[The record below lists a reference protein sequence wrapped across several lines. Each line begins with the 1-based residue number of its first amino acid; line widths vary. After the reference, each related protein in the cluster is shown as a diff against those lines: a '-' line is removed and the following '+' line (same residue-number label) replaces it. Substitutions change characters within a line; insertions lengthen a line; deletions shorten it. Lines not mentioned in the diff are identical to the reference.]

1 MPAVSAL
8 TPEQWEEVK
17 TASVAGISDDRLSKE
32 FCVSVEAIR
41 QRRKRA
47 QWPTQLRAERERE
60 KARQALQN
68 KAKAAVVKGD
78 GAETIV
84 TEGHSTPTALGL
96 VGKSLAEMAELY
108 PLEASKY
115 LYSKLQETVTND
127 LLPAPSSWKEANTAD
142 QMLRRNLGLDK
153 PQTEVNVSLWSTQ
166 QPQSERD
173 VTPSHADDVMD
184 SMLD

>member
-8 TPEQWEEVK
+8 TKEQWEEVK
-17 TASVAGISDDRLSKE
+17 TASVAGIPDERLSKE
-32 FCVSVEAIR
+32 YGVSMDAIR
-41 QRRKRA
+41 QRRKRQ

-68 KAKAAVVKGD
+68 KGKTSVVKGD

-84 TEGHSTPTALGL
+84 TEGQSSPTALNL
-96 VGKSLAEMAELY
+96 VSRTLAEMAELY

-115 LYSKLQETVTND
+115 LYAKLQETVTND

-166 QPQSERD
+166 LSQTERD
-173 VTPSHADDVMD
+173 VTPLHAEDVTD
-184 SMLD
+184 ELLG